1 MTRKMILLATAPEVR
16 TGALVVVAG
25 LNLASEAVSFSK
37 VIDATP
43 PLRAIDRVGRRP
55 SGTM

>member
-1 MTRKMILLATAPEVR
+1 VLATAPEVR